1 MITSDRQSQS
11 AFASYFNRG
20 ISDQARA
27 LTKDVALQQRI
38 SRQAPWQR
46 VSILPV
52 YRESPD
58 CLEQLALPEPDKHLL
73 IVIANRPDTD
83 PDVSW
88 LRPWQRALPSSEQQ
102 SRHHLTTHPA
112 AGDILWLDFASQQ
125 GIPASQGVGLAR
137 KIAADFACLQISEQR
152 VLSPWIHSL
161 DADTR
166 LPQDYFSHTDN
177 LTDYSAVT
185 YPFRHIGNPEDPHHR
200 ATLVY
205 EWHILRY
212 ALGLKRAGSMHS
224 WIALGSAMAVHAAD
238 YARVRGFPN
247 RPAGEDFY
255 LLNKLSKVRPVLC
268 ASGQAIQIHS
278 RLSDR
283 VPFGTGPSAQ
293 RISALN
299 DVMLWPSRHPAV
311 FEMLKEYRE
320 KLILSLDTD
329 IHEQMFD
336 KPSLDAIQKA
346 RSASPD
352 RGRQYRHLLAWFDA
366 FQELKRIHFY
376 RDHYHPDRPIKELIS
391 LDREAKL
398 DLSESHFEPTGS
410 ANLIQANQR
419 MQQVL
424 FDNSNQG
431 ASSAQLKPHEHRR
444 EKA

>member
-27 LTKDVALQQRI
+27 LAKDLALQQQI

-88 LRPWQRALPSSEQQ
+88 LRPWQRTLPSSEQQ
-102 SRHHLTTHPA
+102 SRHRLTTHPA

-161 DADTR
+161 DADSR
-166 LPQDYFSHTDN
+166 LPQDYFNHTDD
-177 LTDYSAVT
+177 LSDCSACSF
-185 YPFRHIGNPEDPHHR
+185 PFEHVGSVDEREHQ
-200 ATLVY
+200 ATLIY
-205 EWHILRY
+205 EWHLLRY
-212 ALGLKRAGSMHS
+212 ALGLKRAHS
-224 WIALGSAMAVHAAD
+224 RHAWIPLGSAMAFHAAD
-238 YARVRGFPN
+238 YARVRGFPC

-255 LLNKLSKVRPVLC
+255 LLNKLAKVRPVLC
-268 ASGQAIQIHS
+268 AGGEPIRIHS

-283 VPFGTGPSAQ
+283 IPFGTSPAAT
-293 RISALN
+293 RITELDN
-299 DVMLWPSRHPAV
+299 VMDWPSRHPAV
-311 FEMLKEYRE
+311 FAELKKYNEN
-320 KLILSLDTD
+320 LIKSLASEIYEHTL
-329 IHEQMFD
+329 D
-336 KPSLDAIQKA
+336 KESLAALHKA
-346 RSASPD
+346 RSASPAPA
-352 RGRQYRHLLAWFDA
+352 RQRRHLMAWFDA
-366 FQELKRIHFY
+366 FRELKRIHEY
-376 RDHYHPDRPIKELIS
+376 RDNYYQDRPVYELLNI
-391 LDREAKL
+391 DR
-398 DLSESHFEPTGS
+398 DNPINLSESRFTPGDFSELSRANS
-410 ANLIQANQR
+410 AMR
-419 MQQVL
+419 QVI
-424 FDNSNQG
+424 FDNSRQG
-431 ASSAQLKPHEHRR
+431 ASVY
-444 EKA
+444 